1 MGNGIDGVLKPEPHL
16 LPWRP
21 RIPPA
26 RLFSIGGKFHP
37 APHLLGEGKKRRGT
51 ELKMTPPLPLVR
63 GHLHKNPR
71 AIMWAEPVEEEEEDN
86 IFAPS
91 HLLAYSEVGKKKKNR
106 KEKKNR
112 KKPRRQ
118 ARNSSSVIRERV
130 AADARRVSGDKQP
143 RVYTNVCLC
152 RTP

>member
-1 MGNGIDGVLKPEPHL
+1 MTTEHLSVSIISDPRKGGENSIDAVLKPEPHL

-63 GHLHKNPR
+63 GHLHKNPG
-71 AIMWAEPVEEEEEDN
+71 AIMWAELGRRRTTTIFLLPV
-86 IFAPS
+86 I
-91 HLLAYSEVGKKKKNR
+91 
-106 KEKKNR
+106 
-112 KKPRRQ
+112 
-118 ARNSSSVIRERV
+118 
-130 AADARRVSGDKQP
+130 
-143 RVYTNVCLC
+143 C
-152 RTP
+152 